1 MTNKAA
7 MLVEGAKEWAASY
20 GDYPNGSEGAALT
33 APLRARAAWGANDA
47 DAFAQMFI
55 DNGSALF
62 GDRQLVSREEIRQYM
77 AEAFAAGW
85 KGTRIIEEPREIK
98 LLTETTAVI
107 VADGGMARDGEETFN
122 ENTTART
129 VWVVVK
135 RDGDW
140 RVASYQSCPVK
151 S

>member
-7 MLVEGAKEWAASY
+7 MLVEGAKEWAANY
-20 GDYPNGSEGAALT
+20 GDFSNGSEGAVLT
-33 APLRARAAWGANDA
+33 APLRVRAAWGANDA
-47 DAFAQMFI
+47 DAFADMFI

-62 GDRQLVSREEIRQYM
+62 GDRQLTSREEIRQYM

-85 KGTRIIEEPREIK
+85 KGTRLIEEPREIK
-98 LLTETTAVI
+98 LLTETSAVVI
-107 VADGGMARDGEETFN
+107 ADGGVARDSEENFTF
-122 ENTTART
+122 RT

-140 RVASYQSCPVK
+140 RIASYQTSPVK
-151 S
+151 N

>member
-7 MLVEGAKEWAASY
+7 MLVKGAKEWAANY
-20 GDYPNGSEGAALT
+20 GDFPNGSEGAVLT
-33 APLRARAAWGANDA
+33 APLRVRAAWGANDA
-47 DAFAQMFI
+47 DAFAEMFI

-62 GDRQLVSREEIRQYM
+62 GDRQLISRDEIRQYM

-85 KGTRIIEEPREIK
+85 KGTRLIEEPREIK
-98 LLTETTAVI
+98 MLTDSSAVVI
-107 VADGGMARDGEETFN
+107 ADGGVARDAEENYTF
-122 ENTTART
+122 RT

-140 RVASYQSCPVK
+140 RIASYQTSPVK